1 MNISIQD
8 IKDRTEEVGEC
19 WIWQQGTSNG
29 LPQMKVKGCACKL
42 VRRIVVAIDGR
53 PAEPGQPVAVT
64 CGEKLCVNPK
74 HLKPSTTRAVAKAA
88 ARKGA
93 WKGQVRCAK
102 IAAAKRAGANVKLTA
117 EMVQIIR
124 SSDEPGPALAKK
136 LGVDRAL
143 IPRVRAGKAWKDY
156 SNPFA
161 GLGARP

>member
-1 MNISIQD
+1 MNITIQD
-8 IKDRTEEVGEC
+8 IKDRTEELGEC

-74 HLKPSTTRAVAKAA
+74 HLKPSTTRAVARRA

-93 WKGQVRCAK
+93 WKGMVRCAR
-102 IAAAKRAGANVKLTA
+102 IAATKRASGKLTIEIA
-117 EMVQIIR
+117 REIR
-124 SSDEPGPALAKK
+124 LSEEPGPALAKK
-136 LGVDRAL
+136 YGVDRSL
-143 IPRVRAGKAWKDY
+143 ITRVRAGKAWKDA
-156 SNPFA
+156 SNPFSS
-161 GLGARP
+161 LGARP